1 MHNGNS
7 DSVRNH
13 FSDWICVCLGG
24 SEDTVGC
31 IMTYPVSDFEQL
43 LVEGMLAQAWDD
55 EQQRAYEML
64 LVEYRGALH
73 GMQACLNEMDR
84 RVTLAKRSAANA
96 A

>member
-7 DSVRNH
+7 SSVGNH
-13 FSDWICVCLGG
+13 RCDWICVCLGG
-24 SEDTVGC
+24 SEDTVEC
-31 IMTYPVSDFEQL
+31 VMEYPVADFEKL

-64 LVEYRGALH
+64 LVDYRGALH
-73 GMQACLNEMDR
+73 SMQACLNEMDR
-84 RVTLAKRSAANA
+84 RVTVARSTANA